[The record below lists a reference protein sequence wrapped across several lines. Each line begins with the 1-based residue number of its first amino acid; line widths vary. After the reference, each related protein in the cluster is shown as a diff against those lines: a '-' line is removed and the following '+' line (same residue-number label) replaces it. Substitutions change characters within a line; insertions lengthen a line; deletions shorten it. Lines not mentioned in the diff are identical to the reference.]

1 MKIAIAYDI
10 LRFEEKA
17 LINEAQKLSIPIET
31 LHVDSVSFALDA
43 PRLSIQEDYGVL
55 LQRCVSHA
63 RGLHIS
69 AIFGGFGIPTINS
82 YEVAAVC
89 DDKVLTTL
97 RLARYGIPTPKTRV
111 AFDQEQALKAL
122 EEIGY
127 PAVIKPIVG
136 SWGRL
141 VARVRDREE
150 ASAIIESRSSGLNP
164 NDHIFYL
171 QEYVKRP
178 ERDIRAI
185 VVGDELVTTVYRY
198 QPPNDWRTN
207 VARGGISEEAKLTN
221 TETELILKAAE
232 AIGGGILGIDAME
245 SPSGLVIHEVNS
257 TVEFRGASSVSKN
270 NITKKMIEYALRVAK
285 K

>member
-1 MKIAIAYDI
+1 MKIAIAYDM

-31 LHVDSVSFALDA
+31 LHVDSVWFTLDA
-43 PRLSIQEDYGVL
+43 AHLSPREEYGTL

-63 RGLHIS
+63 RGLHVS
-69 AIFGGFGIPTINS
+69 AIFGEFGIPTINS
-82 YEVAAVC
+82 YEVAAIC
-89 DDKVLTTL
+89 DDKILTTL
-97 RLARYGIPTPKTRV
+97 RLAKHRIPTPKTRV

-122 EEIGY
+122 EELGY

-141 VARVRDREE
+141 VAKVRDREE
-150 ASAIIESRSSGLNP
+150 ASAIIESRISGSNP

-185 VVGDELVTTVYRY
+185 VVGDEIVTTVYRY

-207 VARGGISEEAKLTN
+207 VARGGISEEARLTN
-221 TETELILKAAE
+221 TETELILKAAD

-245 SPSGLVIHEVNS
+245 SPTGLVIHEVNS
-257 TVEFRGASSVSKN
+257 TVEFRGASTVSKN
-270 NITKKMIEYALRVAK
+270 NIAKKMIEYALRVAK

>member
-1 MKIAIAYDI
+1 VKIAIAYDM

-17 LINEAQKLSIPIET
+17 LINEAKKLSIPLEI
-31 LHVDSVSFALDA
+31 LHVDSISFALDTA
-43 PRLSIQEDYGVL
+43 HISTPENYSAVI
-55 LQRCVSHA
+55 QRCVSHA

-69 AIFGGFGIPTINS
+69 AIFDECGVPTINS
-82 YEVAAVC
+82 YEVTAIC
-89 DDKVLTTL
+89 DDKILTTL
-97 RLARYGIPTPKTRV
+97 RLAKHGIPTPKTRI
-111 AFDQEQALKAL
+111 AFDQDQALKAL
-122 EEIGY
+122 DKLGY

-150 ASAIIESRSSGLNP
+150 ASALIESRSSGLNP

-178 ERDIRAI
+178 ARDIRAI

-207 VARGGISEEAKLTN
+207 VARGGTSEEARLTN
-221 TETELILKAAE
+221 VESELILKAAE

-257 TVEFRGASSVSKN
+257 TVEFRGASTVSRN
-270 NITKKMIEYALRVAK
+270 NIARKMIEYALRVAK